1 MYCVRSV
8 GVNYTRITYLDIY
21 GARYAVREYKSYRL
35 EGFMAIRHEDKL
47 ETAIRT
53 VMGLANKEE
62 PRRA

>member
-47 ETAIRT
+47 
-53 VMGLANKEE
+53 
-62 PRRA
+62 